1 MTLTING
8 NTGNTVI
15 NAYTRANKDASIG
28 KLESN
33 WQLSS
38 DTDQI
43 QYNEDGSSKFGENG
57 SVILNLFKKALV
69 EKSNNSILCFDG
81 STALYKITSG
91 EQYDTLHNAQWW
103 MNNDK
108 YTSELATDT
117 THAWKLDDKKEQVEP
132 TLEHEGHVY
141 YKCSVPG
148 CKAVHDE
155 VLPKLEES
163 KPTPEPTPD
172 PTPEP
177 TPVQPEP
184 TPVQPDTPADTQNTA
199 EDDVST
205 PKLYVIDL
213 ASTQVLFDE
222 TRQDDTVT
230 YTTKQDGA
238 SLTGSFEALEAMAAD
253 GVKTIVF
260 QTIGT
265 NTPGA
270 VSRVSVDALL
280 QHGGETLLLTHN
292 GTEVHLTIDGQNAD
306 GLLLQ

>member
-1 MTLTING
+1 MATFTISA
-8 NTGNTVI
+8 V
-15 NAYTRANKDASIG
+15 
-28 KLESN
+28 
-33 WQLSS
+33 
-38 DTDQI
+38 
-43 QYNEDGSSKFGENG
+43 
-57 SVILNLFKKALV
+57 
-69 EKSNNSILCFDG
+69 
-81 STALYKITSG
+81 
-91 EQYDTLHNAQWW
+91 
-103 MNNDK
+103 
-108 YTSELATDT
+108 
-117 THAWKLDDKKEQVEP
+117 
-132 TLEHEGHVY
+132 
-141 YKCSVPG
+141 VPG

-172 PTPEP
+172 PTP
-177 TPVQPEP
+177 VQPEP

-199 EDDVST
+199 KDDVST

-213 ASTQVLFDE
+213 ANTQVLFDE

-292 GTEVHLTIDGQNAD
+292 GTEFHLTIDGQNAD
-306 GLLLQ
+306 SLLLQ